1 MRKQL
6 LALTNWLSF
15 FYEKIKKEL
24 LTYVL
29 DWHCKYKRIGTG
41 SYFCNFYSP
50 SCQKMAMKWKKERN
64 DVSMKQQKV
73 ESKEEKAKKKKL
85 LLIDTAQHITTQHYI
100 HMSIWVAVFFAL
112 FSFFWSIWSRKVGIW
127 SVNTVLTHVL
137 TFWST
142 LPQSSYGIHLL
153 A

>member
-1 MRKQL
+1 MVVQTIASLDELAFFLLRK
-6 LALTNWLSF
+6 N
-15 FYEKIKKEL
+15 KKKEL

-100 HMSIWVAVFFAL
+100 YQSGLLFFCTFFPFFGAYGHVKLGYGLLILYWHMYLL
-112 FSFFWSIWSRKVGIW
+112 FDPLSLS
-127 SVNTVLTHVL
+127 
-137 TFWST
+137 
-142 LPQSSYGIHLL
+142 LL
-153 A
+153 MGFTC